1 MQIGLFEVQ
10 NEIVIPDEV
19 AVRLLPWMRH
29 IREKFPNNYMQV
41 YGYLFYMCCWDGRN
55 IYINR
60 TDEEREQSIIEDLHI
75 DFSLDEPVIIIA
87 LEKCKK
93 LYETPAV
100 RAFKSIKNK
109 IDDICRFLDTN
120 DITSGKN
127 GNAMDIKMFM
137 KELPT
142 FTEDYDKLGLRL
154 KEEQTR
160 VRGMKDIAYDQ
171 ENDYVNSKRDQ

>member
-1 MQIGLFEVQ
+1 
-10 NEIVIPDEV
+10 
-19 AVRLLPWMRH
+19 
-29 IREKFPNNYMQV
+29 MQV
-41 YGYLFYMCCWDGRN
+41 YAYLFYMSCWDSRN

-60 TDEEREQSIIEDLHI
+60 TDEEREPAIIEDLHI
-75 DFSLDEPVIIIA
+75 DFSLDDPSIIIA

-109 IDDICRFLDTN
+109 IDDICEFLDTN

-137 KELPT
+137 KELPV

-154 KEEQTR
+154 KEEQSR
-160 VRGMKDIAYDQ
+160 VRGGKEISYDQ
-171 ENDYVNSKRDQ
+171 EVDYINSKRD